1 MCNVQRTGQNAQCL
15 VDCKSSNWLSL
26 FIGPSAD
33 ETYLWGSLLPSWN
46 LGLIDSAKL
55 ALSYFPFGWAVW
67 SSMRLLTCKHTQTH
81 TCTHAHAQTNTY
93 ICTHA
98 KHSHV
103 QTHQTLV
110 RNELRE
116 RILIRTDGGIRS
128 GRDIMMGALLGADEY
143 GECVYVS
150 VCMCVFASA

>member
-1 MCNVQRTGQNAQCL
+1 M
-15 VDCKSSNWLSL
+15 
-26 FIGPSAD
+26 
-33 ETYLWGSLLPSWN
+33 
-46 LGLIDSAKL
+46 
-55 ALSYFPFGWAVW
+55 
-67 SSMRLLTCKHTQTH
+67 
-81 TCTHAHAQTNTY
+81 
-93 ICTHA
+93 
-98 KHSHV
+98 

-150 VCMCVFASA
+150 MCMCVFASV